1 MPKPMPKQVMQQS
14 LMLNLLSAIY
24 RKVMIMAGELDN
36 LTTQVAANGDV
47 IDSAIVLI
55 QGIKSALDAAIA
67 ANDPAALQSL
77 SDALA
82 AKDAELAAAVEAN
95 TPAAP

>member
-1 MPKPMPKQVMQQS
+1 MPKPYPKQVIQQALS
-14 LMLNLLSAIY
+14 LNLLSAIY
-24 RKVMIMAGELDN
+24 KKVLIMAGELDN
-36 LTTQVAANGDV
+36 LTAQVAANSEV

-55 QGIKSALDAAIA
+55 QGIKAALDAAIA
-67 ANDPAALQSL
+67 GGNPAALQSL
-77 SDALA
+77 SDALG

>member
-1 MPKPMPKQVMQQS
+1 MPRKPSKQDIQQALS
-14 LMLNLLSAIY
+14 LNLLSAIY
-24 RKVMIMAGELDN
+24 RKVLTMSGELDT
-36 LTTQVAANGDV
+36 LTTQVASNGAV

-55 QGIKSALDAAIA
+55 QGIKAALDAAVA
-67 ANDPAALQSL
+67 SGDPAALQAL